1 MTHMSHAD
9 VAPLP
14 RRKLPIGIQT
24 FARIREDGCYYVDK
38 TPHILRLIDEGTH
51 YFLSRP
57 RRFGKSL
64 LIDTIAEL
72 FEGNQALFTGLH
84 AEAHWDWSQRNPV
97 VRISFGAGVLHSRE
111 ALDTKIEETLAYLQ
125 QRWGVACAQRSISG
139 RFTELL
145 QQIHAQTGQRVVVL
159 VDEYDK
165 PILDNI
171 TDSDIARQMRDGL
184 RNLYSVIKDADA
196 HIRFAMLT
204 GVSKFSKV
212 SLLSG
217 LNNFKDI
224 TLDSTYSD
232 LCGYTDADLDTV
244 FAPELAGL
252 NREDIRRWYHGYH
265 WTGESVY
272 NPQSILL
279 HLSNPAARAS
289 WFETG
294 TPSFLIELVRQR
306 GHWTP
311 PLGKIEIP
319 MADEMDDDIGALPLP
334 VLLFETGYLTID
346 AQTPASHA
354 NAHRLRYANQNALGS
369 LVGYFLNRLLPS
381 AGDFYRASLGLL
393 TPLQASEPQNLRS
406 PIERVFSGLCVQWC
420 RSKPMEPL
428 DGYWN
433 SLFHAMFANLGLD
446 CHVEDAAKEGRIDMT
461 VPFNGHI
468 YLFEFKVVEL
478 VPEGRALAQI
488 VERAYA
494 DKYRS
499 RGEPIHLIGVEF
511 SQQTR
516 SVVGFE
522 VQSL

>member
-1 MTHMSHAD
+1 MTCMRCPD
-9 VAPLP
+9 TPLP
-14 RRKLPIGIQT
+14 RRKLPIGVQT
-24 FARIREDGCYYVDK
+24 FAILREEGCYYVDK
-38 TPHILRLIDEGTH
+38 TPHILRLIAEGKY

-72 FEGNQALFTGLH
+72 FEGNAALFTGLH
-84 AEAHWDWSQRNPV
+84 AEQHWDWSARSPV
-97 VRISFGAGVLHSRE
+97 VRISFGAGVPHSR
-111 ALDTKIEETLAYLQ
+111 ADLDTRILSLLQENYDRHGLAQ
-125 QRWGVACAQRSISG
+125 PESKDVSG
-139 RFTELL
+139 LFNHLL
-145 QQIHAQTGQRVVVL
+145 QQLHAQTSQRVVVL

-165 PILDNI
+165 PVLDNI
-171 TDSDIARQMRDGL
+171 TDADTARQMRDGL
-184 RNLYSVIKDADA
+184 RNLYSVLKDADA

-311 PLGKIEIP
+311 PLGQIEIP

-461 VPFNGHI
+461 VLFNGHI